1 MRALSG
7 NCSHSLSQAAGN
19 VALLQGNEQKELATV
34 VKDYLLLMRIKSELK
49 SVLKREPVVEE
60 WAKAAKMEVK

>member
-1 MRALSG
+1 MAAMRSVLYIA
-7 NCSHSLSQAAGN
+7 SQAAGK

-49 SVLKREPVVEE
+49 GILKRDPTTEE
-60 WAKAAKMEVK
+60 WAKAAKTELK

>member
-1 MRALSG
+1 M
-7 NCSHSLSQAAGN
+7 
-19 VALLQGNEQKELATV
+19 ALLQGNEQKELATV